1 MHGPTSH
8 IYFSQRLRLH
18 YVDWGNPDAPPMLLV
33 HGGRDHCRNWD
44 WFAEKYRD
52 RFHIIAPDLRGHGDS
67 EWLVGGTYN
76 IVDYVYDIAQL
87 LHQTDMTP
95 ATIVAH
101 SLGGSIAVNYAGL
114 YPENIKALVA
124 IEGLGAPPKM
134 IEARRNTK
142 PEVRLT
148 GWIDDMRTMSGRT
161 PKRYASIDE
170 ALNRMQSENPH
181 LNNEQARHL
190 TVHGINRNED
200 GTYSWKFDN
209 YVRAFAPV
217 GIAFEEQHE
226 LHKRIDAPV
235 LLVRG
240 SESWASDPN
249 IDGRAANF
257 PNATAVNIEQ
267 AGHWVHHDQLNEFCQ
282 LVDGFLAN

>member
-1 MHGPTSH
+1 M
-8 IYFSQRLRLH
+8 
-18 YVDWGNPDAPPMLLV
+18 
-33 HGGRDHCRNWD
+33 
-44 WFAEKYRD
+44 
-52 RFHIIAPDLRGHGDS
+52 
-67 EWLVGGTYN
+67 VGGTYN

-142 PEVRLT
+142 TEARLT
-148 GWIDDMRTMSGRT
+148 GWIDDMRKMSGRT

-267 AGHWVHHDQLNEFCQ
+267 AGHWVHHDQLDEFCQ
-282 LVDGFLAN
+282 LVDGFLAD

>member
-18 YVDWGNPDAPPMLLV
+18 YVDWGNPGAPPMLLV

-52 RFHIIAPDLRGHGDS
+52 RYHIIAPDLRGHGDS

-95 ATIVAH
+95 ATVIAH

-114 YPENIKALVA
+114 YPENIKQLVA

-134 IEARRNTK
+134 IEERLNTK
-142 PEVRLT
+142 TEVRLT
-148 GWIDDMRTMSGRT
+148 SWIDDMRKMSGRT
-161 PKRYASIDE
+161 PRRYASIDE
-170 ALNRMQSENPH
+170 ALNRMRSENPH
-181 LNNEQARHL
+181 LNDDQARHL

-200 GTYSWKFDN
+200 STYSWKFDN
-209 YVRAFAPV
+209 YVRAFPPV
-217 GIAFEEQHE
+217 GLAFDEQHQ

-240 SESWASDPN
+240 TESWASDPN

-257 PNATAVNIEQ
+257 PNATAVNIDK
-267 AGHWVHHDQLNEFCQ
+267 AGHWVHHDQLDEFCS
-282 LVDGFLAN
+282 LVDGFLAG